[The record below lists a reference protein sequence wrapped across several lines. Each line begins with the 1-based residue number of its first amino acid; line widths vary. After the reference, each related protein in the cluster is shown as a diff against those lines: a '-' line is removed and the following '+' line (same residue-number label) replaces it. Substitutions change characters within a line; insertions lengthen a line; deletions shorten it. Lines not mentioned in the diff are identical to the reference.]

1 MSAVRQIM
9 IFARAPVA
17 GACKT
22 RLIPALGAEGA
33 AALHARLV
41 EHALRIAIE
50 SGAGP
55 VSLWCAGDIAHPFF
69 AHCEDEFGIKLH
81 PQQGED
87 LGARMLHA
95 FEQADGSALLAG
107 SDAPC
112 ITTQDW
118 RDCAAALDTHDAVFL
133 PAEDGG
139 YGLVGL
145 RKARAEI
152 FDGMTWS
159 HARVMEDTRTRMRDA
174 RMTWREVRT
183 IWDVDEEKDLA
194 RLRESFPHILG

>member
-1 MSAVRQIM
+1 MSALALM
-9 IFARAPVA
+9 IFARAPVP

-50 SGAGP
+50 SGAGR
-55 VSLWCAGDIAHPFF
+55 VSLWCAGDPSHAFF
-69 AHCEDEFGIKLH
+69 RHCAREFDVPLH
-81 PQQGED
+81 AQCEGD

-95 FEQADGSALLAG
+95 FETAAGPGLLAG

-112 ITTQDW
+112 ITAKDW
-118 RDCAAALDTHDAVFL
+118 RDCAGALDSHDATFL

-139 YGLVGL
+139 YALGGL
-145 RKARAEI
+145 REPRGEI
-152 FDGMTWS
+152 FGTMTWS
-159 HARVMEDTRTRMRDA
+159 HGSVMEDTRARMRA
-174 RMTWREVRT
+174 AQIRWREGRT
-183 IWDVDEEKDLA
+183 IWDVDEEADLA
-194 RLRESFPHILG
+194 RLRETFPHLL